1 MNRRVLTVLAAIG
14 IAAALPL
21 LIARAALVGSPMKL
35 EGIGIG
41 DTRDMA
47 LATFQGAGAF
57 TFTCF
62 GERAVFGDKP
72 RDNGEYH
79 VMAFLDETTDRVTAI
94 EVTSDHVDVPDR
106 NQCANT
112 VHAAAARVFQKC
124 RKSAKPFAKPIWGA
138 ARRFY
143 VKWTTSKGLS
153 HEIWA
158 DHSGAHSY
166 QSCKTSWRV
175 SVEGRERLDD
185 AGERNRPGIPRI
197 QIR

>member
-21 LIARAALVGSPMKL
+21 LIARAALVGSPTKL

-41 DTRDMA
+41 DTRDIA

-57 TFTCF
+57 AFTCF
-62 GERAVFGDKP
+62 GERAVFGDK
-72 RDNGEYH
+72 RRHGSEYH
-79 VMAFLDETTDRVTAI
+79 VMAFLDETTDRVAAI
-94 EVTSDHVDVPDR
+94 EVNSDHVDVPDQ
-106 NQCANT
+106 NQCADT
-112 VHAAAARVFQKC
+112 VRVAAARVFQ
-124 RKSAKPFAKPIWGA
+124 SAERAQNLRQAHLGA

-153 HEIWA
+153 HEVWA

-185 AGERNRPGIPRI
+185 AGERNRPGIPRT

>member
-1 MNRRVLTVLAAIG
+1 MNRHVLTVVIAVC
-14 IAAALPL
+14 IAATLPL
-21 LIARAALVGSPMKL
+21 LIARAALKSDMPGL
-35 EGIGIG
+35 EDIRIG

-62 GERAVFGDKP
+62 GERAVFGDKL
-72 RDNGEYH
+72 RADGEYH
-79 VMAFLDETTDRVTAI
+79 VMAFLDEATDRVAAI
-94 EVTSDHVDVPDR
+94 EVNSDHMDVADR
-106 NQCANT
+106 SQCANSVRAT
-112 VHAAAARVFQKC
+112 AARVFQ
-124 RKSAKPFAKPIWGA
+124 SAERAWTLREAHLGA

-143 VKWTTSKGLS
+143 VKWTTPEGLS

-185 AGERNRPGIPRI
+185 AGERNRPGIPRT